1 MPNPGLYGML
11 LHECDD
17 CQERPPRRIR
27 NATVVEFNKLL
38 EWSIEAAVGDFMIAE
53 DDEEKVAHVSSFS

>member
-1 MPNPGLYGML
+1 M
-11 LHECDD
+11 
-17 CQERPPRRIR
+17 
-27 NATVVEFNKLL
+27 VEFNKLL